1 MSTSLTWV
9 TRSNN
14 QSFVFFFFESSPQ
27 FDLVDSDQ
35 ALPRFISACLVVV
48 IVIVSQFTSPTS
60 PITSSRIGQGTAP
73 PTVSRSL
80 GFQMDECPHLAPNI
94 HPQQMACTTLP
105 RAVADCRRLQ
115 KSRNPIKE
123 KIGTAGCVHMSI
135 QQILTQ
141 SDSPTTLSF
150 PDHHQWQYFQSRI
163 TGAPRR
169 TQAGPKYLSTHLAEI
184 PSAVVCML
192 FSFFTGDG

>member
-1 MSTSLTWV
+1 
-9 TRSNN
+9 
-14 QSFVFFFFESSPQ
+14 
-27 FDLVDSDQ
+27 VDPDQ
-35 ALPRFISACLVVV
+35 ALPPVPGTPGPSAPASSSSL
-48 IVIVSQFTSPTS
+48 SSSHNSPPQRAQS
-60 PITSSRIGQGTAP
+60 RAAPPKNPSSRIGQGTAP

-105 RAVADCRRLQ
+105 RAVADWGRLQ

-150 PDHHQWQYFQSRI
+150 PDHRQWQHFQSRI